1 LAGLADRHGARNLRA
16 SRLGDIRHGAA
27 LLFDRRT
34 RPRAGDRSKIADQK
48 VGLLVWSPLA
58 GGLLSGKFDAKAKP
72 ADARRAQMDFPIVV
86 KERAWACIEAMR
98 GIAREYA
105 TSVARV
111 ALAWILSKGFVTSI
125 IIGAKT
131 IEQLNDNLGASALE
145 LSAAELASLDAI
157 SELAPEYPGWIA
169 YRGIN
174 RSNVLERDPEAR
186 RASGYS

>member
-1 LAGLADRHGARNLRA
+1 MM
-16 SRLGDIRHGAA
+16 
-27 LLFDRRT
+27 
-34 RPRAGDRSKIADQK
+34 ADQK

-58 GGLLSGKFDAKAKP
+58 GGLLSGKLDAKAKP
-72 ADARRAQMDFPIVV
+72 ADARRAKMDFPIVV

-98 GIAREYA
+98 GIARKRE

-111 ALAWILSKGFVTSI
+111 ALAWMLSKGFVTSI

-131 IEQLNDNLGASALE
+131 IERLNDNLGASALE

-157 SELAPEYPGWIA
+157 SELPPECPGWMA
-169 YRGIN
+169 YQGIN
-174 RSNVLERDPEAR
+174 RSNLLELDPEAR

>member
-1 LAGLADRHGARNLRA
+1 MQKRKLGKSNLEVSAIGLGW
-16 SRLGDIRHGAA
+16 IV
-27 LLFDRRT
+27 
-34 RPRAGDRSKIADQK
+34 PMMADQK

-98 GIAREYA
+98 GIALKHA
-105 TSVARV
+105 SSVARV

-145 LSAAELASLDAI
+145 LSAAELASLDTT
-157 SELAPEYPGWIA
+157 SELPPEYPGWMS
-169 YRGIN
+169 YKGIN
-174 RSNVLERDPEAR
+174 RSNVLEPDSEAR

>member
-98 GIAREYA
+98 GIAR
-105 TSVARV
+105 V

-125 IIGAKT
+125 IMGAKT

>member
-1 LAGLADRHGARNLRA
+1 VQAYYSIAGRHLERE
-16 SRLGDIRHGAA
+16 IV
-27 LLFDRRT
+27 
-34 RPRAGDRSKIADQK
+34 PMMADQK

-111 ALAWILSKGFVTSI
+111 ALAC
-125 IIGAKT
+125 
-131 IEQLNDNLGASALE
+131 NC
-145 LSAAELASLDAI
+145 
-157 SELAPEYPGWIA
+157 
-169 YRGIN
+169 
-174 RSNVLERDPEAR
+174 R
-186 RASGYS
+186 RAL

>member
-1 LAGLADRHGARNLRA
+1 
-16 SRLGDIRHGAA
+16 
-27 LLFDRRT
+27 
-34 RPRAGDRSKIADQK
+34 
-48 VGLLVWSPLA
+48 
-58 GGLLSGKFDAKAKP
+58 
-72 ADARRAQMDFPIVV
+72 FPIVV

-98 GIAREYA
+98 GIARKHA

-157 SELAPEYPGWIA
+157 SELPPEYPGWMA
-169 YRGIN
+169 YKRDQSQQRIGAGSGRKTRERLLVI
-174 RSNVLERDPEAR
+174 RPRFREGACAVGVEARLSWTPPPLLSVACGRDPAPCR
-186 RASGYS
+186 GRLRSF